1 MHEKVPVEKERLHKH
16 DEKEII
22 NYKKFPGRQRRTLS
36 QEEIEGTA
44 LREKR
49 HHSSIALVL

>member
-1 MHEKVPVEKERLHKH
+1 MHEKVPVEERLHKH

-22 NYKKFPGRQRRTLS
+22 NDKKFPGKQRRTLF
-36 QEEIEGTA
+36 QEEIEGMA